1 MTQEYNNV
9 NPFDKEFDASYGST
23 PFSRINHSHFE
34 PAVKRGIEEG
44 SKAIEQICDN
54 DEPASFENTIVALEM
69 SGQEL
74 DRVLNVFYPILS
86 ANTDDELMEI
96 SMRISPLISDYS
108 TSITLNEPLWQRVK
122 TVYDKRESLEL
133 SPEQEMLL
141 QTTYDSFVRNGALL
155 KGEDREAYRKLS
167 SRISEL
173 TTIFGQ
179 NVIKELNTYE
189 IWLTKDDLQGLTP
202 DLIEAASNAAA
213 KKGREGEYLFRLDQP
228 TYMGFMKFSSRR
240 DLREKFYRLYCGRNI
255 TGKYSNI
262 EVLKEISSARR
273 KKAQL
278 LGFDTF
284 ADYRLVKTM
293 AKSKDNVYSLLRKLA
308 VSYRPAQIRE
318 FEELEK
324 FASGIEGE
332 TIHLQPWDYSYYA
345 YKLKQ
350 EKYQYDEEALRP
362 YFELS
367 NTIKGV
373 FGLASRLYGLG
384 FEELHDID
392 VYHPDVRVF
401 KVTEENGEYLGLLY
415 MDFFPREGKQPGA
428 WMTEFKHQ
436 YKDKSGEDVRPH
448 ISIVTNFTKPTPS
461 RPSFLTPGEVRTLL
475 HEFGHAL
482 HGLLSK
488 CTFSSLSGTN
498 VYRDFVELPSQF
510 NENFLTQREFLEGFA
525 RHYVTGESIPREYIA
540 QIVESS
546 QFGAGYSCLRQLNF
560 GLIDMA
566 WHSITSDVEDVASF
580 EVKAGKEVAIF
591 PVIKDTLVS
600 PQFSHIFSGGYA
612 ASYYSYKWS
621 EVLDADAFATFESNG
636 IFDNATADSFR
647 KNILEKG
654 GSEHP
659 SVLYQRFR
667 GRDADIDALLVR
679 DGIAIPDVNTKN

>member
-1 MTQEYNNV
+1 MTQEYNNA

-44 SKAIEQICDN
+44 SKAIEQICNN

-179 NVIKELNTYE
+179 NIIKELNTYE

-240 DLREKFYRLYCGRNI
+240 DLREKFYRFYCGRNI

-308 VSYRPAQIRE
+308 VSYRLRR
-318 FEELEK
+318 FENLRSLRNSLPELK
-324 FASGIEGE
+324 V
-332 TIHLQPWDYSYYA
+332 
-345 YKLKQ
+345 KL
-350 EKYQYDEEALRP
+350 
-362 YFELS
+362 F
-367 NTIKGV
+367 I
-373 FGLASRLYGLG
+373 
-384 FEELHDID
+384 
-392 VYHPDVRVF
+392 
-401 KVTEENGEYLGLLY
+401 
-415 MDFFPREGKQPGA
+415 
-428 WMTEFKHQ
+428 
-436 YKDKSGEDVRPH
+436 
-448 ISIVTNFTKPTPS
+448 
-461 RPSFLTPGEVRTLL
+461 
-475 HEFGHAL
+475 
-482 HGLLSK
+482 
-488 CTFSSLSGTN
+488 
-498 VYRDFVELPSQF
+498 
-510 NENFLTQREFLEGFA
+510 
-525 RHYVTGESIPREYIA
+525 
-540 QIVESS
+540 
-546 QFGAGYSCLRQLNF
+546 
-560 GLIDMA
+560 
-566 WHSITSDVEDVASF
+566 
-580 EVKAGKEVAIF
+580 
-591 PVIKDTLVS
+591 
-600 PQFSHIFSGGYA
+600 FSH
-612 ASYYSYKWS
+612 
-621 EVLDADAFATFESNG
+621 G
-636 IFDNATADSFR
+636 I
-647 KNILEKG
+647 
-654 GSEHP
+654 
-659 SVLYQRFR
+659 
-667 GRDADIDALLVR
+667 
-679 DGIAIPDVNTKN
+679 IAIMHTSLNKKSISMTKRH